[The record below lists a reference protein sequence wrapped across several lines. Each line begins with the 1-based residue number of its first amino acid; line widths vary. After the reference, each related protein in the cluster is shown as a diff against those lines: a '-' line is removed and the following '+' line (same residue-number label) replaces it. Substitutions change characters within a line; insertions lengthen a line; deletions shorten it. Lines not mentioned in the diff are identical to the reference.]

1 MAPTLGT
8 DVSSLPPEGADFPRS
23 GPAEN
28 HGPTIP
34 AARASLPPEGVAPPW
49 DGPAA
54 GPAPLLDVKGL
65 RVSFG
70 GKEVV
75 HGVSFSIAA
84 GEKLALVG
92 ESGSGKTVTALALLR
107 LVQNAELSGSARLFG
122 PQPTSTVREMLL
134 IQEREL
140 LGIRGSEIAMI
151 FQEPMTAL
159 NPLFTV
165 GDQIAEV
172 LQLKQALSKR
182 QAWDAA
188 IEALAV
194 TGIPEPARRARSFPH
209 QLSGGQ
215 RQRAMIA
222 MALACRPRLLLAD
235 EPTTALD
242 VTLRGQILDLLSDL
256 QRQTGMAV
264 LLITHDLNL
273 VRKFADRVA
282 VMENGLLVEEGAVA
296 DVFASPQHAYTRKLI
311 DSRPARDVAESL
323 PDPAAVPVMQASAM
337 RVSYPVRLPGV
348 AGWFKSDEFVAV
360 KGASFRIPAGQTL
373 GVVGESGSGKSTL
386 ALAALGLHP
395 HRGELWAA
403 GQQWS
408 GDAAANKR
416 IRRAVQV
423 VFQDPF
429 SSLSP
434 RMTVEEIVGEGLR
447 VHEPGLSAAERRE
460 QVIAALA
467 DVGMVEEQD
476 FVAGP
481 PQDKMHPPGGQQ
493 ATRSEGARGQYF
505 PGLLQRYPHEFSGGQ
520 RQRLAIARAL
530 IVQPQL
536 LVLDEP
542 TSALDVTIQKQVL
555 QLLQKLQ
562 RERGLS
568 YLLITHDVDVIRAM
582 AHQVMVMK
590 DGEVLETGPVAQVLD
605 QPEHPYTRILVA
617 AQG

>member
-1 MAPTLGT
+1 MTDPTLRT
-8 DVSSLPPEGADFPRS
+8 DVSSLPPEGAELAGGGPSLRS
-23 GPAEN
+23 TA
-28 HGPTIP
+28 PTP
-34 AARASLPPEGVAPPW
+34 GTDVSC
-49 DGPAA
+49 
-54 GPAPLLDVKGL
+54 LLDVKNL
-65 RVSFG
+65 RVSFS

-75 HGVSFSIAA
+75 RGIDFSIQP

-92 ESGSGKTVTALALLR
+92 ESGSGKTVTALSLLR
-107 LVQNAELSGSARLFG
+107 LVQNAAISGEAAFAAQEGSVDLLSL
-122 PQPTSTVREMLL
+122 P
-134 IQEREL
+134 ERAL
-140 LGIRGSEIAMI
+140 RGIRGQDIAMI

-165 GDQIAEV
+165 GEQIAEV
-172 LQLKQALSKR
+172 LQLKKALTPAESA
-182 QAWDAA
+182 QEA
-188 IEALAV
+188 IKLLAD
-194 TGIPEPARRARSFPH
+194 TGIPEAARRAGSYPH

-222 MALACRPRLLLAD
+222 MALACQPKLLLAD

-242 VTLRGQILDLLSDL
+242 VTLRTQILDLLTGL
-256 QRQTGMAV
+256 QQRNGMAV

-273 VRKFADRVA
+273 VRRFADRIA
-282 VMENGLLVEEGAVA
+282 VMEDGRIVETGPVA
-296 DVFASPQHAYTRKLI
+296 QVFDQPQHAYTRKLI
-311 DSRPARDVAESL
+311 DSRPARDVAEGRA
-323 PDPAAVPVMQASAM
+323 DPAAAAVLQARDL
-337 RVSYPVRLPGV
+337 RVTYPLPIPGV
-348 AGWFKSDEFVAV
+348 RGWFRKGEFVALQ
-360 KGASFRIPAGQTL
+360 GASFHVPAGQTL
-373 GVVGESGSGKSTL
+373 GVIGESGSGKSTL
-386 ALAALGLHP
+386 ALAALGLYP
-395 HRGELWAA
+395 HQGQLLAA
-403 GQQWS
+403 GQAWS
-408 GDAAANKR
+408 KDAAGNKR

-447 VHEPGLSAAERRE
+447 VHEPGLSAGQRRE
-460 QVIAALA
+460 RVLQALA
-467 DVGMVEEQD
+467 DVGMGEAQS

-481 PQDKMHPPGGQQ
+481 SQDEKHPLGGQQ

-530 IVQPQL
+530 IIQPRL

-562 RERGLS
+562 REHGLS

-582 AHQVMVMK
+582 AHQVMVLK
-590 DGEVLETGPVAQVLD
+590 DGEVLEAGSVDEVLERP
-605 QPEHPYTRILVA
+605 QHPYTQTLVT

>member
-1 MAPTLGT
+1 MT
-8 DVSSLPPEGADFPRS
+8 
-23 GPAEN
+23 
-28 HGPTIP
+28 
-34 AARASLPPEGVAPPW
+34 
-49 DGPAA
+49 
-54 GPAPLLDVKGL
+54 LLDVKNL
-65 RVSFG
+65 RVAFAS
-70 GKEVV
+70 KEVV
-75 HGVSFSIAA
+75 HGIDFSIQP

-107 LVQNAELSGSARLFG
+107 LVQNADITGEALFSGRDGQADLLSI
-122 PQPTSTVREMLL
+122 P
-134 IQEREL
+134 ERAL
-140 LGIRGSEIAMI
+140 RGIRGQDIAMI

-165 GDQIAEV
+165 GEQIAEV
-172 LQLKQALSKR
+172 LQLKQALTRAES
-182 QAWDAA
+182 ALAA
-188 IEALAV
+188 IQLLAD
-194 TGIPEPARRARSFPH
+194 TGIAEAARRANAFPH

-242 VTLRGQILDLLSDL
+242 VTLRMQILDLLTGL
-256 QRQTGMAV
+256 QQRTGMAV

-273 VRKFADRVA
+273 VRRFADRIA
-282 VMENGLLVEEGAVA
+282 VMEDGRIVETGPVA
-296 DVFASPQHAYTRKLI
+296 QVFKNPQHAYTRKLI
-311 DSRPARDVAESL
+311 DSRPVRDVTER
-323 PDPAAVPVMQASAM
+323 PPQPGAAPVMQASQL
-337 RVSYPVRLPGV
+337 RVSYPLRLPGIR
-348 AGWFKSDEFVAV
+348 GWFKAGEFVAV
-360 KGASFRIPAGQTL
+360 HGANFSIPPGQTL
-373 GVVGESGSGKSTL
+373 GVIGESGSGKSTL

-395 HRGELWAA
+395 HQGQLQVAGSHWSRDAA
-403 GQQWS
+403 GNQ
-408 GDAAANKR
+408 A

-447 VHEPGLSAAERRE
+447 VHQPGLVAGQRQA
-460 QVIAALA
+460 QVLRALTE
-467 DVGMVEEQD
+467 VGMGEAQ
-476 FVAGP
+476 
-481 PQDKMHPPGGQQ
+481 
-493 ATRSEGARGQYF
+493 F

-530 IVQPQL
+530 IIEPQL

-555 QLLQKLQ
+555 QLLQNLQ

-582 AHQVMVMK
+582 AHQVIVMK
-590 DGEVLETGPVAQVLD
+590 DGEVLEAGSVSQVLE
-605 QPEHPYTRILVA
+605 QPEHPYTRTLVTA
-617 AQG
+617 S